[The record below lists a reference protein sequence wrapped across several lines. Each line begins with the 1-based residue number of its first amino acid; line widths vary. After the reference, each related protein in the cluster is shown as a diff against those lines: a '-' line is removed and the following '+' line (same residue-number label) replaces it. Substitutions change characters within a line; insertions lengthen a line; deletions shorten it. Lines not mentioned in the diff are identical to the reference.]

1 MASSVRRFQREGEGT
16 AFERVAMFTD
26 GVYAIALTLIV
37 VAIGVPALT
46 EGGNAGE
53 LWRALGDHLRELVS
67 FLVGVGVIGFYWT
80 SHHEAFN
87 RLDAVDRRYA
97 SWTVLYLGGVAFL
110 PYPIR
115 LVGSYADNPVAWAV
129 FAANLALVSSL
140 EAVMFSHSWRG
151 GQLREGWTR
160 PAYRWNLLMSLVP
173 VPLFVLS
180 VPVAFLAPRLTALVW
195 ALTPLVQV
203 AASRWKPV
211 ELRDDPDE
219 GTSPLPPG
227 R

>member
-1 MASSVRRFQREGEGT
+1 MASSGRRFQREGEGT

-46 EGGNAGE
+46 DSGNAGE

-129 FAANLALVSSL
+129 FAANLAVVSSL
-140 EAVMFSHSWRG
+140 EAVMFSHSWRAG
-151 GQLREGWTR
+151 LLRPGWTR

-180 VPVAFLAPRLTALVW
+180 VPVAFLAPRMTALVW

-203 AASRWKPV
+203 AAGRGKPA
-211 ELRDDPDE
+211 ELPDDPDE